1 MSAAVSLNRLAA
13 NRANAQKS
21 TGPRTEEGKA
31 VSRRN
36 ALRHGLTARTVVL
49 ELEDPEEFE
58 QFRNRILEA
67 FAPAEGSERLLTD
80 ELAGALWRLKRA
92 QRIEAAAFDH
102 HLDTL
107 KHQVFPDDAAARNAL
122 ASDIGLGIVISDESA
137 EPFCKLFR
145 YVGAA
150 ERYYLR
156 LQAQLL
162 KLQAERRRH
171 GFVSSTAESPVKLE
185 TPRLRTVQFRQ
196 VAPQNGCGVR
206 PVHPDSLED
215 GALLPENALHPA
227 ARKERGVGSE

>member
-36 ALRHGLTARTVVL
+36 ALRHGLTAKTVVL
-49 ELEDPEEFE
+49 DLEDPEEFE
-58 QFRNRILEA
+58 HFRDRVLQA
-67 FAPAEGSERLLTD
+67 FAPAEGAERLLTD

-92 QRIEAAAFDH
+92 QRIETAAFDH

-107 KHQVFPDDAAARNAL
+107 KHQVFPDDAAARNHL
-122 ASDIGLGIVISDESA
+122 ASDIGLGIIISDESA

-171 GFVSSTAESPVKLE
+171 GFVSSPPASVAKSQ
-185 TPRLRTVQFRQ
+185 TPRLSTVQIRQ
-196 VAPQNGCGVR
+196 VAPQNGRGVR

-215 GALLPENALHPA
+215 GALLPENTLHPA
-227 ARKERGVGSE
+227 ARKERGVGTE